1 MHLLVSLH
9 RARGSFSRCIQ
20 VDADVIH
27 SAFSMCGS
35 AARRDPQQGRDRYHY
50 AAASSSAKS
59 RSAAFIALSPL
70 HHTVRLHATAPL
82 SWRSDGAS
90 ASSRLASHL
99 RQHRYTELFENVRRD
114 HPRLPCEVVHSVRMH
129 QRHALLGPKAGLKL
143 RHRLQMK
150 LRSAVLFY
158 LSGYGPPPARPTV
171 LETDTSALPIQSFLP
186 MSRISCGDQPQLP
199 LIRSS

>member
-99 RQHRYTELFENVRRD
+99 RQPRYTELFENVRRD

-129 QRHALLGPKAGLKL
+129 RRHALRWPEGWA
-143 RHRLQMK
+143 QA
-150 LRSAVLFY
+150 SAPASDETAQCGAILFVRVR
-158 LSGYGPPPARPTV
+158 PAAR
-171 LETDTSALPIQSFLP
+171 ETD
-186 MSRISCGDQPQLP
+186 
-199 LIRSS
+199 SS